1 MSWPQNHVDITEI
14 KYDLIQKDCVELM
27 HIQFTKSV
35 VQKDLDK
42 NVHILLFIFYIV
54 THTGLYYLSFM

>member
-42 NVHILLFIFYIV
+42 NVQYSYLYFI
-54 THTGLYYLSFM
+54 